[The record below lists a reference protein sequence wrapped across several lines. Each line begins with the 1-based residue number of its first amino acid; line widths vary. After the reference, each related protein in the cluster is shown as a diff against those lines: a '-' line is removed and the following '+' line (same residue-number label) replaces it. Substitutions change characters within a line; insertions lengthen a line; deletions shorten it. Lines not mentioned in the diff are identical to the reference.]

1 MTDPIVPLK
10 GTNEKADLPP
20 LPVTGPTILSP
31 PMDAIMGSPGTY
43 VTILI

>member
-20 LPVTGPTILSP
+20 LPVTGPSTLNP
-31 PMDAIMGSPGTY
+31 PMVGMGMPGAN
-43 VTILI
+43 VT